1 LLNKFYLSNFLN
13 LYEKEGGMKT
23 TLKMA
28 ERKRGLKVTGF
39 NESLG
44 GFGQKLLARM
54 DIRKGAEL
62 EIEPAYVSEMVLKFQ
77 GKTIRLGYDSLMSV
91 IVGDRRLIDLE
102 PGESGTISTLEVG
115 RGELA
120 KFVALGLTEETSVQ
134 VEKYVPGSG
143 PLFVQ
148 VQGAHIAMV
157 NVEGFIIAGDE
168 LYEYELPGDVVFVKV
183 DDKEKQLSS
192 MDPGEKGRISR
203 IASNAEL
210 AAELDRHWIKE
221 GNKIEALHRKDSEA
235 HPLMVSVNF

>member
-1 LLNKFYLSNFLN
+1 
-13 LYEKEGGMKT
+13 MKT

-39 NESLG
+39 HESLG

-54 DIRKGAEL
+54 DIRKDAEL

-77 GKTIRLGYDSLMSV
+77 GKTIRLGYESLMSV
-91 IVGDRRLIDLE
+91 VVGDRRLTDLE
-102 PGESGTISTLEVG
+102 PSESGTISALEVG

-120 KFVALGLTEETSVQ
+120 KFSALDLAKGISIQ
-134 VEKYVPGSG
+134 VKKYDPGSG

-168 LYEYELPGDVVFVKV
+168 LYEYELPGDVVFVEV
-183 DDKEKQLSS
+183 DGKEKQLSS
-192 MDPGEKGRISR
+192 MKPGEKGRISTL
-203 IASNAEL
+203 AANAEL
-210 AAELDRHWIKE
+210 SAELDKHWIKE
-221 GNKIEALHRKDSEA
+221 GNKIKALHRKDSEA
-235 HPLMVSVNF
+235 HPLMVSVNGQRHHIPKGLTEKIYVEVL